1 MFIGF
6 LFLFSGQCVIFKNL
20 KTSFPYKYRMN
31 TCQQF
36 SQFINEGTNK
46 IGKLV
51 PRAYKV
57 QLFLYIKQKIV
68 KRRLLG
74 YIQNWLMLYRERKH

>member
-1 MFIGF
+1 M
-6 LFLFSGQCVIFKNL
+6 
-20 KTSFPYKYRMN
+20 
-31 TCQQF
+31 
-36 SQFINEGTNK
+36 INEGTNK